1 MEFAVSLPNKTRRL
15 LERRWLVAPV
25 AVVIGL
31 ASGLLLWITLRRDY
45 WDYWLSPKLKAADFY
60 IYPQLRYTLFDI
72 VLLLWCV
79 DGMIV
84 SGLLLWSAVSARSNS
99 GWMYRT
105 VVVYVGLFIVLL
117 LGGSLMML
125 YVRSR
130 GL

>member
-1 MEFAVSLPNKTRRL
+1 MQRL
-15 LERRWLVAPV
+15 LERRWLVAPL

-31 ASGLLLWITLRRDY
+31 ASALLLWITLQRDYRDY
-45 WDYWLSPKLKAADFY
+45 WLYPKLKAADSY

-72 VLLLWCV
+72 VLLLWCF
-79 DGMIV
+79 DGLIA
-84 SGLLLWSAVSARSNS
+84 SGLSLWGAVSAHSIS

-105 VVVYVGLFIVLL
+105 VVVYVALFIVLL
-117 LGGSLMML
+117 LGGSLML